1 MRTVRVCALLTAL
14 IASGCFSYHVVSP
27 DEVRPGQDVRLRLT
41 VEESARYQ
49 DLRLVDPRLLEGELL
64 DAGGAEI
71 LVRASISAGDPTR
84 GTRVLVQDVSVP
96 RSGIL
101 EVELRELD
109 KTKTGLLVGG
119 GGAVIMAAVLRSGAG
134 SGRRRGPGDEVLEAR
149 RIPLL
154 RFSLPV
160 GNE

>member
-1 MRTVRVCALLTAL
+1 MRTVRVSALLATLA
-14 IASGCFSYHVVSP
+14 ASSCFSYHVVSP
-27 DEVRPGQDVRLRLT
+27 DEVSPGQDVRLRLT

-49 DLRLVDPRLLEGELL
+49 DLRLADPRLLEGELIS
-64 DAGGAEI
+64 AGGAEI
-71 LVRASISAGDPTR
+71 LVRASIGAGDPTR

-119 GGAVIMAAVLRSGAG
+119 GGAVIVAAILRSGSG
-134 SGRRRGPGDEVLEAR
+134 SGRRSGPGDEVPEAR

-154 RFSLPV
+154 RFSLPF
-160 GNE
+160 GHE